1 MLKNIISE
9 TFLFFYYF
17 VTYVL
22 SHNTIEY
29 AKKYNN
35 NSKAAIKYHTTRQ
48 QIKRWRDKYDGTI
61 ASLFN
66 KSRRPKS
73 HPNQHTVEEL
83 ELIKQKHSKFKTDGL
98 AQVYVEARKCGYTR
112 SYDSMCKKI
121 RLMSLKTPIRKR
133 TILKAIGNL
142 M

>member
-1 MLKNIISE
+1 MKTIITE
-9 TFLFFYYF
+9 EMRTRQRA
-17 VTYVL
+17 
-22 SHNTIEY
+22 IEY

-83 ELIKQKHSKFKTDGL
+83 ELIYYFGGFLFVVRQYICDKII
-98 AQVYVEARKCGYTR
+98 
-112 SYDSMCKKI
+112 KKI
-121 RLMSLKTPIRKR
+121 IRC
-133 TILKAIGNL
+133 
-142 M
+142 